1 MAEPVA
7 IPVSKGNVAYVDE
20 ADYEQVSRHRWYVLT
35 APRSLTKYART
46 TINRKTV
53 YLHRMIMN
61 PPEHLVIDHI
71 DGDGLNNTRE
81 NLRVTTH
88 SDNIGSIA
96 SRRAYDEWQLSLAQ
110 K

>member
-1 MAEPVA
+1 MTESVA
-7 IPVSKGNVAYVDE
+7 IPVSKGNVAYVD
-20 ADYEQVSRHRWYVLT
+20 ASDYEMVSRYSWYVLT
-35 APRSLTKYART
+35 AKRSLTKYART

-61 PPEHLVIDHI
+61 PAEHLVIDHI
-71 DGDGLNNTRE
+71 DGDGLNNTRA

-96 SRRAYDEWQLSLAQ
+96 SRRAYDEWKLSGA
-110 K
+110 